1 MVTKIDD
8 SATPAPQTASTTKAR
23 SSASLLQRTL
33 AATRYWILLAV
44 VCIFVG
50 ATTMLLYGAY
60 DTYLVIAG
68 LLTNGIGAGKGAKQL
83 VLDFIEIVD
92 VFLIS
97 TVMYVIAFGLYELF
111 IDDQVPVPTWL
122 EIHNL
127 DDLKQNLLSVIIAV
141 LGVLF
146 LGQVVSWDGQTDLQ
160 GFGISIA
167 VVVAA
172 LTYFLSQKTKK
183 KTAAEKDDE

>member
-1 MVTKIDD
+1 MATKIDD
-8 SATPAPQTASTTKAR
+8 SAVPQVTQAPETR
-23 SSASLLQRTL
+23 SSASTLQRTL

-68 LLTNGIGAGKGAKQL
+68 LLTNGAGTGKGAKQL

-97 TVMYVIAFGLYELF
+97 TVMYVIAVGLYELF
-111 IDDQVPVPTWL
+111 IDDRVPVPAWL
-122 EIHNL
+122 EIHDL
-127 DDLKQNLLSVIIAV
+127 DDLKQKLLSVVIAV
-141 LGVLF
+141 LSVLF

-160 GFGISIA
+160 GFGIAIA

-172 LTYFLSQKTKK
+172 LTYFLSQKSKK
-183 KTAAEKDDE
+183 KTGKETE